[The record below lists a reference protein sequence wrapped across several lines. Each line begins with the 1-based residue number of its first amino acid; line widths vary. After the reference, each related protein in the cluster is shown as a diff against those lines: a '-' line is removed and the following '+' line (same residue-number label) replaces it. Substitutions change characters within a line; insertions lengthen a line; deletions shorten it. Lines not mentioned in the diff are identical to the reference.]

1 MLGKVVR
8 VLAVAAVAAS
18 LASPVAAHLYKK
30 KQLDTKLTEIRGEVI
45 NLYRPKDQDEP
56 TTIILL
62 IKNFNHKN
70 ERQGGNDQTW
80 AVSVDTRLMKAA
92 GIAMPALIRDKE
104 ITIIGYRVE
113 DDLCWRAAGN
123 CPFAGRQL
131 RFDDGCIVFVGREAP
146 VFGRRADAW
155 GWNVPDDGLENTDS
169 SRC

>member
-1 MLGKVVR
+1 MPGGIGR
-8 VLAVAAVAAS
+8 VLVAAVVALS
-18 LASPVAAHLYKK
+18 LAAPVSAHLYKK
-30 KQLDTKLTEIRGEVI
+30 KQLDTKLMEIRGEVI
-45 NLYRPKDQDEP
+45 NFHRAKNPDEP
-56 TTIILL
+56 STIVLL
-62 IKNFNHKN
+62 IKNSNHRN
-70 ERQGGNDQTW
+70 ERQGGNDETW
-80 AVSVDTRLMKAA
+80 SVSVDTRLMKAA
-92 GIAMPALIRDKE
+92 GIGMPALIRDKE
-104 ITIIGYRVE
+104 ITISGYRVE

>member
-1 MLGKVVR
+1 MLGKAVR
-8 VLAVAAVAAS
+8 VLTVLALAAS

-45 NLYRPKDQDEP
+45 NLHRPKDQDEP

-62 IKNFNHKN
+62 TKNSNHKN

-113 DDLCWRAAGN
+113 DDLCWKSNNN
-123 CPFAGRQL
+123 CPFAGRQI
-131 RFDDGCIVFVGREAP
+131 RFDDGCIAFVGRKAP
-146 VFGRRADAW
+146 VFGRRADVW